1 MTEKTDNMEA
11 TTKEAKPAAAAAKP
25 AAPAPAAKPAAPAAA
40 AAKPVAAAA
49 KPAAAPAAKPAATA
63 AKPAAAAAKLA
74 ATAAKPAAPAAK
86 PAAAAAKPAAPA
98 AKPAAAAA
106 KPAVKPAAAKPA
118 AAKPAPAPAEEEIE
132 TKAAQFDAMLKELGI
147 QAFEKREI
155 GDEYGTVVYE
165 SKVEAKGQVLPIF
178 VILDDSLYG
187 IVRVV
192 VGSQVVNDKNEMD
205 LAAYINELNR
215 HYKLFKYYMT
225 EDGSLIL
232 DAGLPSSDRGFEPQ
246 IIRVILDVIIH
257 HLDETFPETMKKIWA
272 YD

>member
-25 AAPAPAAKPAAPAAA
+25 AAPAPAAKPVAA

-49 KPAAAPAAKPAATA
+49 KPAAAPAAKPAAAPAAKPAATA
-63 AKPAAAAAKLA
+63 AKPAAAP
-74 ATAAKPAAPAAK
+74 AKPAAPAAK
-86 PAAAAAKPAAPA
+86 PAAATAKPAAPA

-118 AAKPAPAPAEEEIE
+118 AAKPAPAPAEEKIE

>member
-63 AKPAAAAAKLA
+63 AKPAAA
-74 ATAAKPAAPAAK
+74 AAK

-232 DAGLPSSDRGFEPQ
+232 DAGLPSSDKGFEPQ

>member
-1 MTEKTDNMEA
+1 
-11 TTKEAKPAAAAAKP
+11 
-25 AAPAPAAKPAAPAAA
+25 
-40 AAKPVAAAA
+40 
-49 KPAAAPAAKPAATA
+49 
-63 AKPAAAAAKLA
+63 
-74 ATAAKPAAPAAK
+74 
-86 PAAAAAKPAAPA
+86 
-98 AKPAAAAA
+98 
-106 KPAVKPAAAKPA
+106 
-118 AAKPAPAPAEEEIE
+118 
-132 TKAAQFDAMLKELGI
+132 MLKELGI

-205 LAAYINELNR
+205 LAAYINEMNR

-232 DAGLPSSDRGFEPQ
+232 DAGLPSSDKGFEPQ

>member
-63 AKPAAAAAKLA
+63 AKPAAAP
-74 ATAAKPAAPAAK
+74 TAKPAATAAK
-86 PAAAAAKPAAPA
+86 PAAAAAKPAAT
-98 AKPAAAAA
+98 AA